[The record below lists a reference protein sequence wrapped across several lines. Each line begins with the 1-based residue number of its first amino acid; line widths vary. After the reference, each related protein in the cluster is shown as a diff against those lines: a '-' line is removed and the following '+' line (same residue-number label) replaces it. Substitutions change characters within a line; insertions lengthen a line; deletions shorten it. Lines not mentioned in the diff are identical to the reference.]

1 MTVRGFLH
9 VSGELCSSRAGLAA
23 LFGVSERTISA
34 WSADPTFPAPV
45 SDPSDKRRRLYPL
58 ADVIAWRRE
67 KDRAAMLA
75 EAGAD
80 PDGAPLKLEV
90 ERALLAREQRRKL
103 EVERRK
109 LEGELV
115 EIAEVR
121 QWVASMIATARTRLL
136 GVPSKAKQRIPHLER
151 TDVFEFEEL
160 IREAL
165 EGLADEGTKIAAG
178 AEGSAD

>member
-1 MTVRGFLH
+1 MAFLH
-9 VSGELCSSRAGLAA
+9 LSGELHTTRDGLAR
-23 LFGVSERTISA
+23 LFGVTPRTISN
-34 WSADPTFPAPV
+34 WSSEPTFPQAV
-45 SDPSDKRRRLYPL
+45 ADPNDRRRRFYPVAAVVQWVRERDRQSL
-58 ADVIAWRRE
+58 MADATG
-67 KDRAAMLA
+67 DA
-75 EAGAD
+75 EG
-80 PDGAPLKLEV
+80 GPLRLEV

-115 EIAEVR
+115 EVAEVR